1 MSPSFTPLSALAGG
15 ALVGLAASLLLY
27 LSGRVAGVSG
37 IVGGLVRPER
47 GEWGWRTAFTAGLL
61 AGGVALMF
69 ASSMFSPTAGHA
81 LLAASPRGLGALAVA
96 GLLVGYGAR
105 LGRGCTSGH
114 GVCGLSRQ
122 SKSSLYATLT
132 FMATGI
138 ATATAVRLLG
148 GA

>member
-15 ALVGLAASLLLY
+15 ALVGLAASLLLV

-47 GEWGWRTAFTAGLL
+47 GEWGWRTAFVAGLL
-61 AGGVALMF
+61 VGGVALAL
-69 ASSMFSPTAGHA
+69 ASPMAGRA

-114 GVCGLSRQ
+114 GVCGLSRL
-122 SKSSLYATLT
+122 SKPSLYATLT

-138 ATATAVRLLG
+138 ATATAVRLLA